1 MNYNIKTAL
10 ATGIAA
16 AYLAGCSAIPQR
28 ADYKVDNQFQGN
40 LAQATAHYAQQ
51 ETALDAA
58 QSKREMVC
66 LEKLA
71 GNKYENPTQLYQG
84 LALCEQDERNKD
96 KIVYGFLSGAID
108 LSKLWLI
115 YEGIDSK
122 TSSSSSSSNPPGNGG
137 NGGGGGLEDVITGGG
152 SSGTGGSVINP

>member
-28 ADYKVDNQFQGN
+28 ADYKVDNEFQGN

-71 GNKYENPTQLYQG
+71 GNEFENATQLYKG
-84 LALCEQDERNKD
+84 LALCEQDERNRD
-96 KIVYGFLSGAID
+96 KIVYGFLSGVID

-122 TSSSSSSSNPPGNGG
+122 TRSSSSSNPPND
-137 NGGGGGLEDVITGGG
+137 GGLEGVITGGG
-152 SSGTGGSVINP
+152 STSNGGSVINP